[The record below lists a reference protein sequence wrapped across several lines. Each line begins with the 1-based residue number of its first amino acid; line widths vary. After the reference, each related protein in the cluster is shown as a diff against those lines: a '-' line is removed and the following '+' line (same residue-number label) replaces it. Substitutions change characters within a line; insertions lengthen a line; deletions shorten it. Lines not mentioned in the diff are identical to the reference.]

1 MGIKGLLHK
10 TNLIRLCASV
20 LLAATA
26 LVSCQRDDIVDRN
39 LVTLYPV
46 VESNIETTVLTRALT
61 GYSAYNSGSR
71 QTIRAYAV
79 NHDYTPG
86 NEIATGLF
94 SPSADGGWRSTLEV
108 EADKSYY
115 VYSYT
120 SLPGATDYSLNFTN
134 QDDVNL
140 TFKGLNIISNTDPLV
155 STAAAGAFLVK
166 NPDSSAYPEQLTEG
180 SFSIG
185 EVETPAN
192 DKSTKVFLAMKH
204 LFAKATLSFKVDPT
218 YNELR
223 TIKVKQVTV
232 STTAGGTL
240 PGDHKINF
248 KKNTDIAQLVKDET
262 TSVSNASQTSVDILR
277 GESSTVTFDDPD
289 AKDCVTLV
297 PDSFIEFGWF
307 TFLPATYLGGNNP
320 SLSITVTYDVYD
332 KSNPAVPLRQDQTA
346 TNGNILSKLT
356 SGGAAGNNYRINL
369 TVNPTYLIVLSD
381 TDVSEGLQIDI
392 D

>member
-26 LVSCQRDDIVDRN
+26 LVSCQRDDMEDRN

-79 NHDYTPG
+79 NTPSD
-86 NEIATGLF
+86 EIATGLF
-94 SPSADGGWRSTLEV
+94 SPSADGGWRSTLKV
-108 EADKSYY
+108 EANESYYYY

-140 TFKGLNIISNTDPLV
+140 TFKDLNIISNTDPLV

-166 NPDSSAYPEQLTEG
+166 NPDSSEYPKLTEG

-185 EVETPAN
+185 EVKTPAN

-204 LFAKATLSFKVDPT
+204 LYAKATLSFKVDPT

-262 TSVSNASQTSVDILR
+262 TSVSNESQTSVDILR

-297 PDSFIEFGWF
+297 PDLIEFGWF

-346 TNGNILSKLT
+346 TNSNILRNLT
-356 SGGAAGNNYRINL
+356 SGGTAGNNYRINL

-381 TDVSEGLQIDI
+381 TDVSEGVQIEI
-392 D
+392 E

>member
-46 VESNIETTVLTRALT
+46 VERNIETTVLTRALT

-94 SPSADGGWRSTLEV
+94 SPSADGGWRSTLKV

-120 SLPGATDYSLNFTN
+120 SLPGATDYSLNFTGPN
-134 QDDVNL
+134 DVNL
-140 TFKGLNIISNTDPLV
+140 TFSGLSLISGTDPLV
-155 STAAAGAFLVK
+155 STAAAGKSLVK
-166 NPDSSAYPEQLTEG
+166 NPAQDQYPELTEG

-240 PGDHKINF
+240 PGTHKINF

-262 TSVSNASQTSVDILR
+262 TSVSNESQTSVDILR

-307 TFLPATYLGGNNP
+307 TFLPAAYLGGNPN
-320 SLSITVTYDVYD
+320 LSITVTYDVYD
-332 KSNPAVPLRQDQTA
+332 KSNPAAPLRQDQTA
-346 TNGNILSKLT
+346 TNGNILKNLT

-392 D
+392 E

>member
-46 VESNIETTVLTRALT
+46 VERNIETTVLTRALT

-79 NHDYTPG
+79 NALSA
-86 NEIATGLF
+86 EIATGLF

-155 STAAAGAFLVK
+155 STAAAGASLVK
-166 NPDSSAYPEQLTEG
+166 NPDSSEYPALTEG

-262 TSVSNASQTSVDILR
+262 KSVSNESQTSVDILR

-332 KSNPAVPLRQDQTA
+332 KSNPAVPLREDQTA
-346 TNGNILSKLT
+346 TNGNILKNLT

-381 TDVSEGLQIDI
+381 TDVSEGVQIEI
-392 D
+392 E

>member
-20 LLAATA
+20 LLAAIA

-46 VESNIETTVLTRALT
+46 VERNIETTVLTRALT

-94 SPSADGGWRSTLEV
+94 SPSADGGWRSTLKV

-120 SLPGATDYSLNFTN
+120 SLPGATDYSLNFTGPN
-134 QDDVNL
+134 DVNL
-140 TFKGLNIISNTDPLV
+140 TFSGLSLISGTDPLV
-155 STAAAGAFLVK
+155 STAAAGKSLVK
-166 NPDSSAYPEQLTEG
+166 NPAQDQYPELTEG

-240 PGDHKINF
+240 PGTHKINF

-262 TSVSNASQTSVDILR
+262 TSVSNESQTSVDILR

-307 TFLPATYLGGNNP
+307 TFLPAAYLGGNPN
-320 SLSITVTYDVYD
+320 LSITVTYDVYD

-346 TNGNILSKLT
+346 TNGNILKNLT

-392 D
+392 E

>member
-79 NHDYTPG
+79 NTPSD
-86 NEIATGLF
+86 EIATGLF
-94 SPSADGGWRSTLEV
+94 SPSADGGWRSTLKV
-108 EADKSYY
+108 EANESYYYY

-140 TFKGLNIISNTDPLV
+140 TFKDLNIISNTDPLV

-166 NPDSSAYPEQLTEG
+166 NPDSSEYPKLTEG

-185 EVETPAN
+185 EVKTPAN

-204 LFAKATLSFKVDPT
+204 LYAKATLSFKVDPT

-297 PDSFIEFGWF
+297 PDLIEFGWF

-346 TNGNILSKLT
+346 TNSNILRNLT
-356 SGGAAGNNYRINL
+356 SGGTAGKNYRINL

-381 TDVSEGLQIDI
+381 TDVSEGVQIEI
-392 D
+392 E

>member
-46 VESNIETTVLTRALT
+46 VERNIETTVLTRALT

-120 SLPGATDYSLNFTN
+120 SLPGATDCSLNFTN

-155 STAAAGAFLVK
+155 STAAAGASLVK
-166 NPDSSAYPEQLTEG
+166 NPDSSEYPALTEG

-204 LFAKATLSFKVDPT
+204 LYAKATLSFKVDPT

-262 TSVSNASQTSVDILR
+262 TSVSDASQTSVDILR

-297 PDSFIEFGWF
+297 PDLIEFGWF

-332 KSNPAVPLRQDQTA
+332 KSNPAVPLREDQTA
-346 TNGNILSKLT
+346 TNGNILKNLT

-381 TDVSEGLQIDI
+381 TDVSEGVQIEI
-392 D
+392 E

>member
-46 VESNIETTVLTRALT
+46 VERNIETTVLTRALT

-79 NHDYTPG
+79 KDTLAY
-86 NEIATGLF
+86 EIATGLF

-120 SLPGATDYSLNFTN
+120 SLPGATDYSLNFTGQN
-134 QDDVNL
+134 DVNL
-140 TFKGLNIISNTDPLV
+140 TFNGLSLISGTDPLV
-155 STAAAGAFLVK
+155 STAAAGKYLVK
-166 NPDSSAYPEQLTEG
+166 NPAQVDYPELTEG

-185 EVETPAN
+185 KVVTPAN

-204 LFAKATLSFKVDPT
+204 LFAKATLSFKVDST

-240 PGDHKINF
+240 PGTHKINF
-248 KKNTDIAQLVKDET
+248 RKNTDIAQLVKDET

-297 PDSFIEFGWF
+297 PDSLIEFGWF

-346 TNGNILSKLT
+346 TNGNILKYLT

-381 TDVSEGLQIDI
+381 TDVSEGLEIEI
-392 D
+392 N

>member
-20 LLAATA
+20 LLAATT

-46 VESNIETTVLTRALT
+46 VERNIETTVLTRALT

-94 SPSADGGWRSTLEV
+94 SPSADGGWRSTLKVKANE
-108 EADKSYY
+108 SYY

-120 SLPGATDYSLNFTN
+120 SLPGATDYHLNFTGPN
-134 QDDVNL
+134 DVNL
-140 TFKGLNIISNTDPLV
+140 TFSGLSLISGTDPLV
-155 STAAAGAFLVK
+155 STAAAGKSLVK
-166 NPDSSAYPEQLTEG
+166 NPAQDQYPELTEG

-240 PGDHKINF
+240 PGTHKINF

-262 TSVSNASQTSVDILR
+262 TSVSNESQTSVDILR

-307 TFLPATYLGGNNP
+307 TFLPAAYLGGNPN
-320 SLSITVTYDVYD
+320 LSITVTYDVYD

-346 TNGNILSKLT
+346 TNGNILKNLT

-381 TDVSEGLQIDI
+381 TDVSEGLEIEI
-392 D
+392 N

>member
-1 MGIKGLLHK
+1 MGIKGLLHN
-10 TNLIRLCASV
+10 TNLSRLCASV
-20 LLAATA
+20 LLAAA
-26 LVSCQRDDIVDRN
+26 VLVSCQRDDIIYRKM
-39 LVTLYPV
+39 VTLYPV

-79 NHDYTPG
+79 NHDYTPSD
-86 NEIATGLF
+86 EIATGLF

-108 EADKSYY
+108 EADQFYY

-120 SLPGATDYSLNFTN
+120 SLPGATDYSLNFTGQN
-134 QDDVNL
+134 DVNL
-140 TFKGLNIISNTDPLV
+140 TFSGLSLISGTDPLV
-155 STAAAGAFLVK
+155 STAAAGKYLVK
-166 NPDSSAYPEQLTEG
+166 NPAQAEYPELTEG

-185 EVETPAN
+185 KVETPAN

-204 LFAKATLSFKVDPT
+204 LFAKATLSFKVDST

-223 TIKVKQVTV
+223 TIKVKQVSV

-240 PGDHKINF
+240 PGTHKINF

-277 GESSTVTFDDPD
+277 GESSTVQFDDPD

-297 PDSFIEFGWF
+297 PDSLIEFGWF

-346 TNGNILSKLT
+346 TNGNILRKLT

-381 TDVSEGLQIDI
+381 TDVSEGLEIEI
-392 D
+392 N

>member
-26 LVSCQRDDIVDRN
+26 LVSCQRDDIEDRN
-39 LVTLYPV
+39 LVILYPV
-46 VESNIETTVLTRALT
+46 VERNIETTVLTRALT

-79 NHDYTPG
+79 KDTLAY
-86 NEIATGLF
+86 EIATGLF

-120 SLPGATDYSLNFTN
+120 SLPGATDYSLNFTGQN
-134 QDDVNL
+134 DVNL
-140 TFKGLNIISNTDPLV
+140 TFNGLSLISGTDPLV
-155 STAAAGAFLVK
+155 STAAAGKYLVK
-166 NPDSSAYPEQLTEG
+166 NPAQAQYPELTEG

-185 EVETPAN
+185 KVETPAN

-204 LFAKATLSFKVDPT
+204 LFAKATLSFKVDST

-223 TIKVKQVTV
+223 TIKVKEVTV

-240 PGDHKINF
+240 PGIHKINF
-248 KKNTDIAQLVKDET
+248 RKNTDIAQLVKDET
-262 TSVSNASQTSVDILR
+262 TSVSNESQTSVDILR

-332 KSNPAVPLRQDQTA
+332 KSNPAVPLREDQTA
-346 TNGNILSKLT
+346 TNGNILKNLT

-381 TDVSEGLQIDI
+381 TDVSEGLEIEI
-392 D
+392 N

>member
-1 MGIKGLLHK
+1 MEIKGLLHK

-26 LVSCQRDDIVDRN
+26 LTSCQRDDIVDRN

-46 VESNIETTVLTRALT
+46 VERNIETTVLTRALT

-79 NHDYTPG
+79 NQDTPSD
-86 NEIATGLF
+86 EIATGLF
-94 SPSADGGWRSTLEV
+94 SPSADGGWRSTLKVKAKE
-108 EADKSYY
+108 SYY

-120 SLPGATDYSLNFTN
+120 SLPGATDYSLNFTGPN
-134 QDDVNL
+134 DVNL
-140 TFKGLNIISNTDPLV
+140 TFSDLSLISGTDPLV
-155 STAAAGAFLVK
+155 STAAAGKYLVK
-166 NPDSSAYPEQLTEG
+166 NPAQVDYPELTEG

-240 PGDHKINF
+240 PGTHKINF

-262 TSVSNASQTSVDILR
+262 TSVSNESQTSVDILR

-346 TNGNILSKLT
+346 TNGNILRKLT

-392 D
+392 E

>member
-46 VESNIETTVLTRALT
+46 VERNIETTVLTRALT

-166 NPDSSAYPEQLTEG
+166 NPDSSAYPELTEG

-262 TSVSNASQTSVDILR
+262 TSVSDASQTSVDILR

-297 PDSFIEFGWF
+297 PDLIEFGWF

-332 KSNPAVPLRQDQTA
+332 KSNPAVPLREDQTA
-346 TNGNILSKLT
+346 TNGNILKNLT

-381 TDVSEGLQIDI
+381 TDVSEGVQIEI
-392 D
+392 E

>member
-46 VESNIETTVLTRALT
+46 VERNIETTVLTRALT

-86 NEIATGLF
+86 DEIATGLF
-94 SPSADGGWRSTLEV
+94 SPSADGGWRSTLKV
-108 EADKSYY
+108 EADTSYY

-120 SLPGATDYSLNFTN
+120 SLPGATDYRLNFTGPN
-134 QDDVNL
+134 DVNL
-140 TFKGLNIISNTDPLV
+140 TFSGLSLISGTDPLV
-155 STAAAGAFLVK
+155 STAAAGKYLVK
-166 NPDSSAYPEQLTEG
+166 NPAQVDYPELTEG

-185 EVETPAN
+185 EVKTPAN

-240 PGDHKINF
+240 PGTHKINF
-248 KKNTDIAQLVKDET
+248 RKNTDIAQLVKDET
-262 TSVSNASQTSVDILR
+262 TSVSNESQTSVDILR
-277 GESSTVTFDDPD
+277 GESSTATFDDPD

-346 TNGNILSKLT
+346 TNGNILKNLT

-381 TDVSEGLQIDI
+381 TDVSEGLEIEI
-392 D
+392 N

>member
-1 MGIKGLLHK
+1 MGIKGLLHNI
-10 TNLIRLCASV
+10 NLNRLCASV

-26 LVSCQRDDIVDRN
+26 LTSCQRDDMEDRN

-46 VESNIETTVLTRALT
+46 VERNIETTVLTRALT

-120 SLPGATDYSLNFTN
+120 SLPGATDYSLNFTGPN
-134 QDDVNL
+134 DVNL
-140 TFKGLNIISNTDPLV
+140 SFNGLSLISGTDPLV
-155 STAAAGAFLVK
+155 STAAAGKYVK
-166 NPDSSAYPEQLTEG
+166 DPAQDDYPELTEG

-185 EVETPAN
+185 KVETPAN

-204 LFAKATLSFKVDPT
+204 LFAKATLSFKVDST

-223 TIKVKQVTV
+223 TIKVKEVTV

-240 PGDHKINF
+240 PGNHKINF

-297 PDSFIEFGWF
+297 PDSLIEFGWF
-307 TFLPATYLGGNNP
+307 TFLPAAYLGGNPN
-320 SLSITVTYDVYD
+320 LSITVTYDVYD
-332 KSNPAVPLRQDQTA
+332 KSDPAVLLREDQTA
-346 TNGNILSKLT
+346 TNGNILRKLT

-369 TVNPTYLIVLSD
+369 TVNPTYLIVLGD
-381 TDVSEGLQIDI
+381 TDVSEGVQIDI